1 MSNRFKHKRRNL
13 VVRLFKGDVSLP
25 ITYWVFGVLIYG
37 VVLGALLNIVE
48 LIYPYTDDSGALL
61 ARTFYWLVIACTI
74 FMFIAIWRSAGKYRG
89 NAIWKWLARIMVVVG
104 VVFFGA
110 NQQTSTDYALLEDL
124 RLMKQKLPTMLD
136 KHTRLNQV
144 FMSSGDI
151 YHYYTLVNWSAKTL
165 DIQRF
170 TTVMNARHK
179 TFACKEEDTR
189 SLLNEGRTFVH
200 IYRDRH
206 NKPVS
211 LITVTS
217 ADCL

>member
-1 MSNRFKHKRRNL
+1 MSNRFKHKRQKL

-25 ITYWVFGVLIYG
+25 ITYWVFGVLING
-37 VVLGALLNIVE
+37 VVLGALVNAVE
-48 LIYPYTDDSGALL
+48 LIYPYTDDTGALL
-61 ARTFYWLVIACTI
+61 ARTFYWLIIACTI
-74 FMFIAIWRSAGKYRG
+74 FMFIAIWRSAGKHRG
-89 NAIWKWLARIMVVVG
+89 KAIWKWLARITVVLG
-104 VVFFGA
+104 VVFVVGNPRTNF
-110 NQQTSTDYALLEDL
+110 ALLEDL
-124 RLMKQKLPTMLD
+124 RLIKQKLPTMID
-136 KHTRLNQV
+136 EHTRLDRA
-144 FMSSGDI
+144 FLSGESI
-151 YHYYTLVNWSAKTL
+151 YYYYTLVNWSARKL

-179 TFACKEEDTR
+179 TLACKGEDTR

-206 NKPVS
+206 NIPVS